1 MKQPKVQLK
10 KLQMFE
16 GHDGYGFNADIW
28 INGVKC
34 LHARDDAWG
43 AEYEYYDHKDYN
55 NKNNPIN
62 AKIETN
68 IQLLN
73 EYIASLPPKNYEFDG
88 ETHKIVVSL
97 DIFINDLVIEEL
109 ERKKKLEMQRKM
121 KTCVLFGKK
130 GDDHYGYLNFKKP
143 LSSFPLG
150 YLQMQVDQ
158 IKKQHCKN
166 GVEILNTNLGDL
178 GVKL

>member
-16 GHDGYGFNADIW
+16 GHDGYGFNADVW

-43 AEYEYYDHKDYN
+43 GEYDYYDYKDYN
-55 NKNNPIN
+55 DKSNPNN
-62 AKIETN
+62 AKIDAN
-68 IQLLN
+68 VQLLN
-73 EYIASLPPKNYEFDG
+73 DYIASLPPKDYELGDK
-88 ETHKIVVSL
+88 TRKIDISL

-109 ERKKKLEMQRKM
+109 QRKERLKMQRKM

-130 GDDHYGYLNFKKP
+130 DDDHYAYLNFKKP
-143 LSSFPLG
+143 LTSFPLN
-150 YLQMQVDQ
+150 YLQMQVDK
-158 IKKQHCKN
+158 IKKEHCTD
-166 GVEILNTNLGDL
+166 GIEILNTNLEL
-178 GVKL
+178 IGVKL